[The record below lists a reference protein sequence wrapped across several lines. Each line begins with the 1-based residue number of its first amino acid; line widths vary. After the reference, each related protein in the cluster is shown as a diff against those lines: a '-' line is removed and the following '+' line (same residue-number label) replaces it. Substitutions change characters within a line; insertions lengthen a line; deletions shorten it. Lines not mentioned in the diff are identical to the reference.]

1 MSDEQASYRQI
12 VKSTVVV
19 GGATAGSIVIGL
31 VRTKIFALLLGPLGI
46 GLLGLLLAI
55 LGTATTLFQ
64 LGFQVS
70 GVRQVAATE
79 ADPEATAIA
88 RAALWSLTWPLGV
101 AGALLLWLARE
112 PVALLATGATEHAK
126 DVGLLGIGVWLSVIA
141 TTQLAV
147 LQGYRRIGAL
157 ARVKL
162 WSALLGALIGIGMVY
177 WLREA
182 GIVWAIIAGPL
193 ASIVV
198 AHYYHASFPKWAW
211 RDLKLN
217 ALRPEWLALIK
228 IGAAVT
234 LSGMVAQ
241 AAGVVARALIVR
253 HGGLDSAGLFQA
265 AWGVSTTNL
274 TLLLGA
280 MSADYFPRVSA
291 VAGDSEKVGRLVNQ
305 QLGFALLAGGPLLVA
320 MSGAAPLVLQ
330 LLYSSQF
337 TGAAHLLQWQ
347 LMGDAMR
354 LGGWALG
361 MVLLARQDTRSYLAT
376 ELGFPVVYLG
386 LLAALLPAI
395 GIDAA
400 GVAFFCAYTIY
411 SAAVALICWKRH
423 RIVVPRR
430 TYGLAGLLVL
440 LLAGLLYLSTWSTL
454 ATMVVGA
461 ILALAL
467 GGYAVHRLEELAVP
481 GSIARFV
488 ALLPGRRAK

>member
-46 GLLGLLLAI
+46 GLLGLLQAI
-55 LGTATTLFQ
+55 LGTATTVFQ

-79 ADPEATAIA
+79 ADPERSAVA
-88 RAALWSLTWPLGV
+88 RAALWSLTWPLGL

-112 PVALLATGATEHAK
+112 PVAMLATGSTQHSD
-126 DVGLLGIGVWLSVIA
+126 DVGFLGVGVWLTVIA

-162 WSALLGALIGIGMVY
+162 WSALLGAVIGIGLVY
-177 WLREA
+177 WLRER
-182 GIVWAIIAGPL
+182 GIVWAILAGPL
-193 ASIVV
+193 ASIIV
-198 AHYYHASFPKWAW
+198 AHHYHPSFPKWRW
-211 RDLKLN
+211 RDLKL
-217 ALRPEWLALIK
+217 AAMRPEWLALIK

-234 LSGMVAQ
+234 LSGVVAH

-253 HGGLDSAGLFQA
+253 EGGLDDAGLFQA
-265 AWGVSTTNL
+265 AWGVSSTNL

-280 MSADYFPRVSA
+280 MSADYFPRISA
-291 VAGDSEKVGRLVNQ
+291 VAGDPEKAGRLVHQ

-320 MSGAAPLVLQ
+320 MSGGAPLVLQ

-347 LMGDAMR
+347 LMGDAMK
-354 LGGWALG
+354 LVGWALG
-361 MVLLARQDTRSYLAT
+361 MVLLARQDTRSYLAS

-386 LLAALLPAI
+386 LLAALLPRM

-400 GVAFFCAYTIY
+400 GIAYFCAYAAY
-411 SAAVALICWKRH
+411 SAGIALICWKRH
-423 RIVVPRR
+423 RIVVPRA
-430 TYGLAGLLVL
+430 TYGLAALLVL
-440 LLAGLLYLSTWSTL
+440 ILAGLLAASAWSATGTL
-454 ATMVVGA
+454 IAGLL
-461 ILALAL
+461 IALLL

-481 GSIARFV
+481 GSFER
-488 ALLPGRRAK
+488 LLRYLPGRRSK

>member
-1 MSDEQASYRQI
+1 LSDEQASYRQI

-19 GGATAGSIVIGL
+19 GGATAGSIAIGL

-46 GLLGLLLAI
+46 GLLGLLQAI
-55 LGTATTLFQ
+55 LGTATTMFQ

-79 ADPEATAIA
+79 ADPEASAVA

-101 AGALLLWLARE
+101 AGALLLWLARV
-112 PVALLATGATEHAK
+112 PVAQLATGATDHAG
-126 DVGLLGIGVWLSVIA
+126 DVGLLGIGVWLTVIS

-162 WSALLGALIGIGMVY
+162 WSALVGAVIGIGLVY

-182 GIVWAIIAGPL
+182 GIVWAIVAMPL
-193 ASIVV
+193 ASILV
-198 AHYYHASFPKWAW
+198 AHYYHPSFPKWAW
-211 RDLKLN
+211 RDLTLS
-217 ALRPEWLALIK
+217 ALTPEWLALIK

-234 LSGMVAQ
+234 LSGMVAH

-253 HGGLDSAGLFQA
+253 EGGLDSAGLFQA
-265 AWGVSTTNL
+265 AWGVSSTNL

-291 VAGDSEKVGRLVNQ
+291 VAADPEKVGRLVHQ

-320 MSGAAPLVLQ
+320 MSGGAPLVLQ

-347 LMGDAMR
+347 LMGDAMK
-354 LGGWALG
+354 LVGWALG
-361 MVLLARQDTRSYLAT
+361 IVLLARQDTQSYLAS
-376 ELGFPVVYLG
+376 ELGFPIVYLG
-386 LLAALLPAI
+386 LLAALLPRL
-395 GIDAA
+395 GIEAA
-400 GVAFFCAYTIY
+400 GIAYFCSYAIY
-411 SAAVALICWKRH
+411 SAAIALICWKRH
-423 RIVVPRR
+423 RIAVPGG
-430 TYGLAGLLVL
+430 TYGLAALLVL
-440 LLAGLLYLSTWSTL
+440 LLAALLVASTWS
-454 ATMVVGA
+454 ATGA
-461 ILALAL
+461 LIAGILMALAL

-481 GSIARFV
+481 GSFARLL